1 MTRRC
6 FFVERLEPDLGMVML
21 TEGEAHHMETVL
33 RIRPGDRVEV
43 RNGRGGAWWGVVDYL
58 EKGKVHVRLEGE
70 TLLKRAP
77 ESHLNLTLALA
88 YARSERMEGVVR
100 QATELGV
107 SRIVAFRASRSQYGL
122 DGRQGDKRRER
133 WARITRE
140 ALCQCGR
147 VVVPEVMLFGDM
159 SDFLEWTAAWENEP
173 VAEGGIS
180 GSEVGLKIVAS
191 EEELRGNLRMLHVDF
206 PRCAR
211 LLAVVGP
218 EGGWTEEERARFGEA
233 GFKAVG
239 LGPRILRFETAAA
252 TLAALIQLF
261 WGDLGQSA

>member
-6 FFVERLEPDLGMVML
+6 FFVECVEPDQRMLIL

-33 RIRPGDRVEV
+33 RIRPGERVEV
-43 RNGRGGAWWGVVDYL
+43 RNGRGRAWWGVVDTL
-58 EKGKVHVRLEGE
+58 EKGKVHVLLEDE
-70 TLLKRAP
+70 VLRKEEP
-77 ESHLNLTLALA
+77 ESPVDLTLALA

-107 SRIVAFRASRSQYGL
+107 RRIVAFRAGRSQYGL
-122 DGRQGDKRRER
+122 DGRQSEKRRER
-133 WARITRE
+133 WVRITRE

-147 VVVPEVMLFGDM
+147 LVTPEVVPLGDI
-159 SDFLEWTAAWENEP
+159 SDFFEWTAAWENES
-173 VAEGGIS
+173 VAAGRIP
-180 GSEVGLKIVAS
+180 GSEVKLKVVAS
-191 EEELRGNLRMLHVDF
+191 EGERQGDLRMLHLDF

-218 EGGWTEEERARFGEA
+218 EGGWMEGERAHFGRA

-252 TLAALIQLF
+252 ALVALIQML